1 MNFIQDDSKLKEEAV
16 WWESKRRVSK
26 IGTST
31 MDLLKNQ
38 RSTDDLKKKTLSQ
51 TAYLQVSFA
60 KDTKENEI
68 LKASET

>member
-1 MNFIQDDSKLKEEAV
+1 
-16 WWESKRRVSK
+16 
-26 IGTST
+26 

-60 KDTKENEI
+60 KDTVDKEI
-68 LKASET
+68 HKVVDS